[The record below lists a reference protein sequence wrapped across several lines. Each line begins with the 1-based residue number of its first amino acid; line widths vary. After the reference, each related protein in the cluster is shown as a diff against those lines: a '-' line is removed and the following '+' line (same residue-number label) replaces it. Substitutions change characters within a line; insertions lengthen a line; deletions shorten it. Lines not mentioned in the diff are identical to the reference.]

1 MCLAIPSKVVEIK
14 ENNVAVVDTLGVR
27 REASLDLLDECVSV
41 GEWVL
46 LHIGF
51 VMSKIDELSAME
63 SLRLYDEI
71 LKAMQE
77 EDEALS
83 LANALD
89 SNLGAK
95 A

>member
-77 EDEALS
+77 EDEVL
-83 LANALD
+83 LNANG
-89 SNLGAK
+89 GARE
-95 A
+95 

>member
-14 ENNVAVVDTLGVR
+14 ENNIAVVDTLGVR
-27 REASLDLLDECVSV
+27 REASLDLLDESVKV

-77 EDEALS
+77 EDEML
-83 LANALD
+83 LNAN
-89 SNLGAK
+89 GGVRE
-95 A
+95 

>member
-27 REASLDLLDECVSV
+27 REASLDLLDESVKV

-77 EDEALS
+77 EDEML
-83 LANALD
+83 LNAN
-89 SNLGAK
+89 GGVRE
-95 A
+95 

>member
-14 ENNVAVVDTLGVR
+14 ENNIAVVDTLGVR
-27 REASLDLLDECVSV
+27 REASLDLLDERVSV

-51 VMSKIDELSAME
+51 VMSKIDEQSAME
-63 SLRLYDEI
+63 SLKLYDEI

-77 EDEALS
+77 EDEAL
-83 LANALD
+83 LNAN
-89 SNLGAK
+89 GGVRE
-95 A
+95 